1 VDARHRLTEFGLLG
15 LLALLWGS
23 SYLLIKIA
31 IAEIPPLTLIAAR
44 VAIASLFLC
53 AVLRLRGGRLPRG
66 RRSWGMLLVQAFLN
80 SIGAWTLLAW
90 GQQHLD
96 SGLASVLNSTSPI
109 FVFLITFLWTRHE
122 PVSAMR
128 LAGALTGLGG
138 VVLIIGFD
146 ALEGLGTRVAGQL
159 AVLGGAVLY
168 AGAAIYGKRF
178 AHVPA
183 TATAAGTMIWAT
195 VWLVPLS
202 LAIDR
207 PWALSPSAPALAAA
221 GALGLVCT
229 GVALLIYF
237 RLVRTLGSIGVASQ
251 AYLRAGIGVAL
262 GAVFLGETITPVVG
276 AGICT
281 AILGVA
287 MINLPPSVF
296 RRQSPD

>member
-128 LAGALTGLGG
+128 LVGALTGLGG
-138 VVLIIGFD
+138 VVLIIGVD
-146 ALEGLGTRVAGQL
+146 VLEGLGTQVAG
-159 AVLGGAVLY
+159 
-168 AGAAIYGKRF
+168 
-178 AHVPA
+178 
-183 TATAAGTMIWAT
+183 
-195 VWLVPLS
+195 S
-202 LAIDR
+202 
-207 PWALSPSAPALAAA
+207 SPSSAAPFSMRAPRS
-221 GALGLVCT
+221 T
-229 GVALLIYF
+229 
-237 RLVRTLGSIGVASQ
+237 AS
-251 AYLRAGIGVAL
+251 ASPISR
-262 GAVFLGETITPVVG
+262 
-276 AGICT
+276 
-281 AILGVA
+281 
-287 MINLPPSVF
+287 PPPPPPA
-296 RRQSPD
+296 R